1 MNENCHCGAVKC
13 SNASLPAQLADCN
26 FSPWRRLRPLWA
38 HGPDGVITI
47 GRGEG
52 RNFVAVLPNLR
63 LHDPLAKGKSLG
75 SAKHGGEYGTLRS
88 SRNSPNSRAAL

>member
-1 MNENCHCGAVKC
+1 MHKKDKQMMNENCHCGAVKC

-47 GRGEG
+47 
-52 RNFVAVLPNLR
+52 
-63 LHDPLAKGKSLG
+63 
-75 SAKHGGEYGTLRS
+75 
-88 SRNSPNSRAAL
+88 